1 MTFGQMFHH
10 QKIGQMMPDQTIF
23 GHMTFGL
30 MILHKYST
38 PTLGQMMPYQT
49 FLVI

>member
-23 GHMTFGL
+23 GHMTFG
-30 MILHKYST
+30 KW
-38 PTLGQMMPYQT
+38 TLNKAWSVDTRSNDFGHMP
-49 FLVI
+49 LC